1 MSVMPCI
8 RMRRSTAL
16 LHSSPSRVAQMGGGL
31 PGSWDTWELND
42 SSAIASAN
50 ASELLSV
57 SDTVYQNSVSPP
69 EPPVAP
75 PRAFVGPS
83 PTLKE
88 STGTSF
94 LFSYDQQKD
103 GTVNLLTYSLLSCT
117 VLYPYCS
124 RRSFLYSPLYSMY
137 MHTILYCTCTSTC
150 IVLAAAPAS
159 HGTSGISTSSSAS
172 ASVWDEPQAMVAP
185 SYSSH
190 SSTAAASTAT
200 ARAPPPL
207 PTSTRILTTFQKV
220 EALPLPLPSRLT
232 TSFCARV
239 SLKRHTRTRTRTC
252 SA

>member
-1 MSVMPCI
+1 
-8 RMRRSTAL
+8 
-16 LHSSPSRVAQMGGGL
+16 MGGGL

-88 STGTSF
+88 SAGTSF

-117 VLYPYCS
+117 VLYPNCS
-124 RRSFLYSPLYSMY
+124 RRSFLYSPVQLYV
-137 MHTILYCTCTSTC
+137 HLYAYNTCTGTC

-207 PTSTRILTTFQKV
+207 PTSTRILSTYQKMRP
-220 EALPLPLPSRLT
+220 LPLPLASGLT
-232 TSFCARV
+232 CSFCARV